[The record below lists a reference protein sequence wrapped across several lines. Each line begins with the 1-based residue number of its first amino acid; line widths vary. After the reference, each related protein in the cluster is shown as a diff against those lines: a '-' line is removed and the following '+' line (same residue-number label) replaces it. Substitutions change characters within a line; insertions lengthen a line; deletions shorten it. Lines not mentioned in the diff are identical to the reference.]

1 MDGRFQVQSMPSMS
15 QQVYLCIKIEII
27 NNYVLVPFWHLE
39 TLVILFCFQN
49 FNQPMPQ
56 IPPLNQQISPLQKNI
71 QSSQELP
78 PSNQLYPQAP
88 VPYPQASLRQHG
100 QPLLPPSAGPL
111 QSQQIHGVSGQFPTS
126 QPQTQQSALSAAFPQ
141 TPLDASMHSNT
152 ALATNQQQVPPSMT
166 QQPLQQSPSP
176 LAQMLSQQTQTLQAS
191 FHSSQQ
197 AFSQLQQQLQMM
209 QPSSQALTLQQ
220 NAEATKK
227 QVFLVKVY
235 ASKKFLI

>member
-1 MDGRFQVQSMPSMS
+1 
-15 QQVYLCIKIEII
+15 
-27 NNYVLVPFWHLE
+27 
-39 TLVILFCFQN
+39 
-49 FNQPMPQ
+49 MPQ
-56 IPPLNQQISPLQKNI
+56 IPPLNQQISPLQKPI

-78 PSNQLYPQAP
+78 SSNQLYPQAP
-88 VPYPQASLRQHG
+88 VPYPQTSLRQHG
-100 QPLLPPSAGPL
+100 QPHLPPAGPL

-141 TPLDASMHSNT
+141 TPLDTSMQSNT
-152 ALATNQQQVPPSMT
+152 ALATNHQQVPPSMP

-209 QPSSQALTLQQ
+209 QPSSQALPLQQ

-235 ASKKFLI
+235 SRSF